1 VRALRLRDLDATFF
15 PTFAGGIAFWVTRKY
30 SLWPEDAVLLV
41 MGAIVTVALSAWLA
55 YSAIDA
61 KRPAVKNRE
70 PDDEPIEGALDGSAN
85 PYRAQVR
92 RVVLAV
98 SPRVSGK
105 VTALVVVV
113 SLVAAAVLVPAAVRL
128 PRWVEAEMVIG
139 LWWLVMA
146 VTLVVLLYR
155 GFRMQDDLVYFMPW
169 DRPASSARQRS
180 AKPTKKRSTGSGCD
194 PGCDP
199 GFDCSGAD
207 GEGIIGIVVVG
218 LALVV
223 AFGAAWLMVEIAMP
237 LVFFLMY
244 SLLMR
249 AIRRAARDQRGCEG
263 DLAKSLAWGMLWATI
278 YVVPIAALTWGAH
291 IAER

>member
-1 VRALRLRDLDATFF
+1 MALATFF
-15 PTFAGGIAFWVTRKY
+15 PTFAGGIAFWLTQRY
-30 SLWPEDAVLLV
+30 RLWPDYAATLVL
-41 MGAIVTVALSAWLA
+41 GGIVTAAISAWVGF
-55 YSAIDA
+55 SAFDA
-61 KRPAVKNRE
+61 TRPSVKNRE
-70 PDDEPIEGALDGSAN
+70 PDDEPIADALEGSAN

-92 RVVLAV
+92 RMVLAV
-98 SPRVSGK
+98 SPRISGK
-105 VTALVVVV
+105 ATALVVVL
-113 SLVAAAVLVPAAVRL
+113 SLVAAAVLVPASVRL
-128 PRWVEAEMVIG
+128 PRWIEAELVIG

-155 GFRMQDDLVYFMPW
+155 GFRLKDDLVYFMPW
-169 DRPASSARQRS
+169 DRPASEKNEGPAPGPAR
-180 AKPTKKRSTGSGCD
+180 KRSSGWSAGS
-194 PGCDP
+194 GCDP

-207 GEGIIGIVVVG
+207 GEGVIGVVVVG

-223 AFGAAWLMVEIAMP
+223 AFGAAWLVVEIAMP

-263 DLAKSLAWGMLWATI
+263 ELSRSLGWGVIWATI
-278 YVVPIAALTWGAH
+278 YVVPIALLTWGAH